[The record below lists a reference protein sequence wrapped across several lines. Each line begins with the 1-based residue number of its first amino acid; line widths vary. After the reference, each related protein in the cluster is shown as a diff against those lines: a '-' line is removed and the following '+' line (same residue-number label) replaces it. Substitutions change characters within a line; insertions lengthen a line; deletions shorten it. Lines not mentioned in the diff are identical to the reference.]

1 VHFDHSRPRRA
12 LSRKISFVA
21 LGVMAAS
28 STSTVAFADYHDL
41 AMSAPL
47 RGLVLGVGSST
58 MQIQTSS
65 GTVNVGLMKGVTHVV
80 RSVMA
85 STGDVTV
92 GKRVDLHLVKG
103 TRTVDAIW
111 VEQNKPAPVHR
122 VEVHASLKGGTS
134 SLHHRDA
141 GGTGTQ
147 SLSGQV
153 ASLSGGT
160 LTLRYRNGSTAS
172 FTLAPNVHVN
182 EALLGSLADLGI
194 GETVQVFLGRPGN
207 VARSIV
213 IINA

>member
-1 VHFDHSRPRRA
+1 MHFDHSRPRRA
-12 LSRKISFVA
+12 LSRKVSFAA
-21 LGVMAAS
+21 LAVMAAA
-28 STSTVAFADYHDL
+28 STSTVAFADYYDL
-41 AMSAPL
+41 TMSAPL
-47 RGLVLGVGSST
+47 RGMILAVGSST

-65 GTVNVGLMKGVTHVV
+65 GTMNIGLTRGVTHVV

-122 VEVHASLKGGTS
+122 VEVHTWTKGGTGS
-134 SLHHRDA
+134 PRHRDA
-141 GGTGTQ
+141 SGAAAQ
-147 SLSGQV
+147 PLSGQV

-172 FTLAPNVHVN
+172 FTLTPNVHVN
-182 EALLGSLADLGI
+182 EALSGSLADLGV
-194 GETVQVFLGRPGN
+194 GETVQVSLGKSGN